1 MTKKEFLKYNQEMY
15 DNTGNRINIGDTV
28 VINNHYGD
36 TPLIGKVDHF
46 IGNRKVA
53 VVYNWCIIKGRGLK
67 DFAYRKPHTIIK
79 IKSGRKKR
87 CLV

>member
-46 IGNRKVA
+46 IENRKVA